1 MLYYEK
7 KAKTKG
13 FSFVIGIDEAGRGPL
28 AGPVVAAAV
37 QCRSSRFRNRIA
49 DSKMLTPR
57 QREKSFL
64 EINEKAAV
72 GVGIMNE
79 GVVDSMNIVGATRL
93 AMEQAVENLF
103 YRLRKN
109 VRKKNVILLI
119 DGTVPLTLPYNSKNI
134 IKGDTRS
141 LSIASASI
149 VAKVVRDRIMDAYH
163 QVYPH
168 YYFNK
173 HKGYGTKR
181 HFRAIRKHGS
191 CLIHRKSFYPCK
203 EKSKRVHP

>member
-7 KAKTKG
+7 KAKKKG

-37 QCRSSRFRNRIA
+37 HCSSSRFRNRIA

-79 GVVDSMNIVGATRL
+79 GVVDSMNILGATRL
-93 AMEQAVENLF
+93 AMEQAVENLL
-103 YRLRKN
+103 YRLKKN
-109 VRKKNVILLI
+109 VRKKNIILLI
-119 DGTVPLTLPYNSKNI
+119 DGNVSLTLPYNSKNI
-134 IKGDTRS
+134 IKGDTKS

-149 VAKVVRDRIMDAYH
+149 VAKVVRDRIMEAYH
-163 QVYPH
+163 QVYPR
-168 YYFNK
+168 YAFDK

-181 HFRAIRKHGS
+181 HFHAIGKHGS
-191 CLIHRKSFYPCK
+191 CLIHRKSFYPFTQQRK
-203 EKSKRVHP
+203 VRV

>member
-7 KAKTKG
+7 KAKIKG

-49 DSKMLTPR
+49 DSKVLTAR
-57 QREKSFL
+57 QREKAFL

-79 GVVDSMNIVGATRL
+79 GVVDSMNVLNATRL

-103 YRLRKN
+103 YRL
-109 VRKKNVILLI
+109 KKKVSKKSILLLI
-119 DGTVPLTLPYNSKNI
+119 DGNVPLALPYAAKTI
-134 IKGDTRS
+134 IKGDAKS
-141 LSIASASI
+141 LSVASASI
-149 VAKVVRDRIMDAYH
+149 VAKVIRDRIMATYH
-163 QVYPH
+163 RVYPH
-168 YYFNK
+168 YAFDK

-181 HFRAIRKHGS
+181 HFSAIDKHGA
-191 CLIHRKSFYPCK
+191 CPIHRRSFYPLK
-203 EKSKRVHP
+203 ER